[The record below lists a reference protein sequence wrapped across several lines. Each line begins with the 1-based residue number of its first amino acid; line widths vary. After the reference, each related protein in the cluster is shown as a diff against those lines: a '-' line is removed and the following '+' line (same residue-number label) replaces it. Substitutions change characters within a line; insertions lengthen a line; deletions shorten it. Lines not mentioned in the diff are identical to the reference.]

1 MTDVAKLLDGA
12 VSERERESGGLNQR
26 TAYSQQ
32 RREGIQRQIEDKG
45 KPMSS
50 LSTD

>member
-1 MTDVAKLLDGA
+1 MSDVTKLLA
-12 VSERERESGGLNQR
+12 ATVRENILNQR
-26 TAYSQQ
+26 TAYFQYSH
-32 RREGIQRQIEDKG
+32 EGIKVQIEDEG